1 MHELYLAESIL
12 NIIQEYALKHSC
24 RKINT
29 VLLSC
34 GGLSCIEP
42 KALQFAFE
50 AQAKGT
56 LAEDAVLE
64 FKIQPAV
71 IHCFSCQNDLEVNSF
86 TGICPDCGNLEVIL
100 SSGSEELKIL
110 EIDVD

>member
-12 NIIQEYALKHSC
+12 NIVQEYAAKHC
-24 RKINT
+24 CKKVNA

-34 GGLSCIEP
+34 GSLSCIEP

-50 AQAKGT
+50 MQAKGT
-56 LAEDAVLE
+56 IAENAVLE
-64 FKIQPAV
+64 FKILLAA
-71 IHCFSCQNDLEVNSF
+71 IHCFSCQKDIVVNSF
-86 TGICPDCGNLEVIL
+86 TGACPNCGNWELNL
-100 SSGSEELKIL
+100 SAGTEELKIL